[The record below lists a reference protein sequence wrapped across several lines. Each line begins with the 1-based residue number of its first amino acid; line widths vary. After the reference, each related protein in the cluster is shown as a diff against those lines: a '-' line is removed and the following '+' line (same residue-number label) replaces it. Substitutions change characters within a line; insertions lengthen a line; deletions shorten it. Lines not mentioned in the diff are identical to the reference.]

1 MDIEIYDQL
10 YLNMLELLFHEV
22 GKFEGGDG
30 DVDVVLVLVLVGVG
44 VGVGVVGVGV
54 GVGVGVVDIVA

>member
-22 GKFEGGDG
+22 GNFEGGDG
-30 DVDVVLVLVLVGVG
+30 DVDVVLVLVG